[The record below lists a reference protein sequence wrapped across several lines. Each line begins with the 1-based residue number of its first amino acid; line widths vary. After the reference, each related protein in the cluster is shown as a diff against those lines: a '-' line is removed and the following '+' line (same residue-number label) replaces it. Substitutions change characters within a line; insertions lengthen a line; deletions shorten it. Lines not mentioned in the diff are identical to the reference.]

1 MFEQMG
7 VVWRRRLIDQLSIS
21 FLLNLTAVCAPS
33 QHAEDDVCRHPI
45 LFFASPVNRIAAPPQ
60 AALIVVRRLQTA
72 NSVNKMCEGHQPLL
86 VLDQEHVIVQS
97 KQRTMLMVSSIE
109 ETRVFVLKAA
119 GDLAQAALSSLQRQM
134 RLVLGD
140 VTRVQSR
147 FPLPQCRP
155 Q

>member
-1 MFEQMG
+1 
-7 VVWRRRLIDQLSIS
+7 
-21 FLLNLTAVCAPS
+21 
-33 QHAEDDVCRHPI
+33 
-45 LFFASPVNRIAAPPQ
+45 
-60 AALIVVRRLQTA
+60 
-72 NSVNKMCEGHQPLL
+72 MCEGHQPLL